1 MASQNALLSMDFE
14 SQDQSVNTTRLLRV
28 AIALGFHCFQDE
40 KNNWRIQP
48 GESVD
53 DWYLQQEGERWLLIV
68 NQVPQILLRIAEA
81 LAFLQRQTTD
91 DSSDNRSARDS

>member
-28 AIALGFHCFQDE
+28 AITLGFYCFQDE

-81 LAFLQRQTTD
+81 LAFLQRQTD
-91 DSSDNRSARDS
+91 DGSDDRSARDS